1 MSPRPKASRRLARH
15 GMLITA
21 ILAGAALFASSWAS
35 YRSAVTLFDT
45 IGEGQGEI
53 FVHAFQERARPEQGP
68 PSDAALR
75 KLVEDY
81 STQGL
86 CAIVEIDP
94 AGRTRLVAGTAASLE
109 GPWPGPPGGRLLRK
123 GDRFRMRLPPPP
135 GAGPPPPRLD
145 EPPGPQGQRLGPPQM
160 ELPFPPPGRPPR
172 PGAPPMLQGEG
183 PLVFEYEGTFSSDML
198 DRARRTLALGAGTA
212 LLLVTVAVLFWRRAR
227 REEALAERLARSERL
242 VALGTMSAVLA
253 HEIKNPIAALLGNA
267 QLVAEGLAEGSHP
280 RVQADRVVAAAQRLG
295 ALVGNLLDFVRG
307 GPVERAPVD
316 PAELLYLAAEDAAPE
331 AELDLDA
338 APETWSLDAVRMRQ
352 VLENLLRNA
361 VQASEGGAVWAS
373 VTSQDDRLVYTVRD
387 SGPGFQGVPPE
398 TIFEPFF
405 TTKARGLGL
414 GLTVSRRVVE
424 MHGGAIEARN
434 RPEGGAEL
442 RVTLPPG

>member
-1 MSPRPKASRRLARH
+1 
-15 GMLITA
+15 MLITA
-21 ILAGAALFASSWAS
+21 IVAGAALFASSWAS
-35 YRSAVTLFDT
+35 YRSAVTLYDT

-53 FVHAFQERARPEQGP
+53 YMHAFTERSRPEMGP
-68 PSDAALR
+68 PSDALLR

-86 CAIVEIDP
+86 RAVLEVGPGD
-94 AGRTRLVAGTAASLE
+94 RVRLVAGTPLSLE
-109 GPWPGPPGGRLLRK
+109 GPWPGRGSGRLLRK

-135 GAGPPPPRLD
+135 EGGPPPPRLD
-145 EPPGPQGQRLGPPQM
+145 EPPGPLGERRGPPRE

-172 PGAPPMLQGEG
+172 PGAPPRLSGEG
-183 PLVFEYEGTFSSDML
+183 PLVFEYEGTLSSDML
-198 DRARRTLALGAGTA
+198 DRARRTLAVGAGTA
-212 LLLVTVAVLFWRRAR
+212 LLLITVAVLFWRRAQ

-242 VALGTMSAVLA
+242 AALGTMSAVLA

-267 QLVAEGLAEGSHP
+267 QLVAEGLPEGSHP

-295 ALVGNLLDFVRG
+295 SLVGNLLDFVRG
-307 GPVERAPVD
+307 GSVERAPVD

-361 VQASEGGAVWAS
+361 VQASEGGSVWAS
-373 VTSQDDRLVYTVRD
+373 VTAEGDRLVYTVRD
-387 SGPGFQGVPPE
+387 SGPGFQGVSPE

-424 MHGGAIEARN
+424 MHGGTIEARN

-442 RVTLPPG
+442 RVTIPRG